1 MNAYWSRG
9 FRLNGGHENSTNA
22 NWAVSLFAPLG
33 CAMSGLIADSRTMVE
48 KARVEAQV
56 GGVYLRRVDLVQRG
70 RSLMGCYHTELLVHI
85 Q

>member
-1 MNAYWSRG
+1 MDCVP
-9 FRLNGGHENSTNA
+9 LC
-22 NWAVSLFAPLG
+22 VPLG

-56 GGVYLRRVDLVQRG
+56 GEVYLRRVDVVQRG
-70 RSLMGCYHTELLVHI
+70 RRLTGCYHTELLVHI